1 MFEDIKL
8 TQTGVLP
15 IVNRW
20 FYESIETQGI
30 LNLKETAC
38 MPVMVVSIN
47 TLYLYDEI
55 LRRKGLTNLIDSFVE
70 DNAIYDSTTGRY
82 NLNPTADFDA
92 YLRRNPYNKSKDMQ
106 RWMREMRT
114 GFKLNP

>member
-1 MFEDIKL
+1 
-8 TQTGVLP
+8 
-15 IVNRW
+15 
-20 FYESIETQGI
+20 
-30 LNLKETAC
+30 

-114 GFKLNP
+114 GFNLNP